1 MTPDVRNQKKAHM
14 RHRFQQACEAWSA
27 GDYELA
33 AYRARQVSDIAAFYM
48 GYDSDLYWYG
58 IRLSIV
64 WGEFMLQDDT
74 RDFNTWAV
82 GQACTA
88 LRAAA

>member
-1 MTPDVRNQKKAHM
+1 MTPDIRNQKKTIM
-14 RHRFQQACEAWSA
+14 RLRFQQACEAYEA

-33 AYRARQVSDIAAFYM
+33 VFRASQASTIGAAYM
-48 GYDSDLYWYG
+48 GIDSDLYWYG
-58 IRLSIV
+58 IRLSIA